1 MDMRGG
7 DVVKDADGGKQQ
19 FSDVSEGM
27 QLLQRIRVYSFI
39 QFLRLV
45 FVAPSDGK
53 VDGGRTLAFISLLH
67 VCNYAG
73 RVAEKLQNAS
83 HLSICCHRLDSLSIL
98 HSPDSNFV
106 RIRRR
111 LTFRHELRQRARD
124 LGEAEAVGR
133 PDGWWGCRFILF
145 RGIGIGIGLIERQ
158 KQEAATSK
166 GRGMDEQE
174 HVQQRREG

>member
-1 MDMRGG
+1 M
-7 DVVKDADGGKQQ
+7 
-19 FSDVSEGM
+19 
-27 QLLQRIRVYSFI
+27 
-39 QFLRLV
+39 
-45 FVAPSDGK
+45 
-53 VDGGRTLAFISLLH
+53 
-67 VCNYAG
+67 
-73 RVAEKLQNAS
+73 
-83 HLSICCHRLDSLSIL
+83 
-98 HSPDSNFV
+98 

-174 HVQQRREG
+174 HVQQQREG